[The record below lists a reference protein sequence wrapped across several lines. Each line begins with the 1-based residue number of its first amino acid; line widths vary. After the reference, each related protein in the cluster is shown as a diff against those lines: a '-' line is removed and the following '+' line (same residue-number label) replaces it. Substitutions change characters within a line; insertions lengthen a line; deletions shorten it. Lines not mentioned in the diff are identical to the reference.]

1 MNNKV
6 IEKSIKRALIEAPSL
21 DFADIINTP
30 YSKMTEHDFITR
42 QSESKKVS
50 YPKQFAV
57 GFVSFAILLL
67 CLTGWFVQYRLP
79 DSSIMLD
86 VNPSIKIVT
95 NKQDRILSIEALNA
109 DAEIVLDNISDRS
122 TDLNQ
127 MVPLIVSSIINQGY
141 LNSEKNVVM
150 VSVEN
155 KSTEKANALASSI
168 HQLIQASALSQ
179 NIDAQI
185 LQQTLQKDKE
195 AATLANRYHISDGKI
210 RLIMRILASNP
221 KYTMEALASKSMEEL
236 LNIAMDNQVDLT
248 DLLQGGHSSDKT
260 STNVVTPTGMPST
273 GIAPTKDNTNDNSAE
288 VSDEDKDDD
297 GQNNNDKDNNNE
309 DLDNEKDDNQSP
321 GKDQEDG
328 RSKSDDSKKYNHST
342 KPSTEKEEDS
352 SPSNNTSN
360 QDENSQEDNNNGSSD
375 NDEYDNENN
384 SEDDQSNAS
393 SSDVVENNSEE
404 DDTSSELSVKDSDS
418 SDGSQLGD
426 NSSDHEGSD
435 DDNSD
440 RTSEND

>member
-21 DFADIINTP
+21 NFADIINTP

-109 DAEIVLDNISDRS
+109 DAEIVLDNVSDRS

-260 STNVVTPTGMPST
+260 STNVASPTGMPST
-273 GIAPTKDNTNDNSAE
+273 SIAPSRDTKDNSSE
-288 VSDEDKDDD
+288 VSDEDK
-297 GQNNNDKDNNNE
+297 NDKDE
-309 DLDNEKDDNQSP
+309 DYNDADHDNKEVDDQST
-321 GKDQEDG
+321 GKDQEDEKEG
-328 RSKSDDSKKYNHST
+328 GHSNSDDSKKNSHAT
-342 KPSTEKEEDS
+342 KPSTDKEEDS
-352 SPSNNTSN
+352 SSS
-360 QDENSQEDNNNGSSD
+360 DDNSDQYDNAQEDGKR
-375 NDEYDNENN
+375 NN

-393 SSDVVENNSEE
+393 SDVVDNNSEE
-404 DDTSSELSVKDSDS
+404 DDTSSELSVKEPES
-418 SDGSQLGD
+418 SDGSQLSD

-435 DDNSD
+435 DDNRD